1 MMNIIEVPLPSGK
14 ALFLTTTIAGAHT
27 NLAKPTHTDVYTDSF
42 PEGITIAM
50 DIEEFAELWEEAL
63 EVEEEITFEPDGVMI
78 KLLREGSEDHGS

>member
-1 MMNIIEVPLPSGK
+1 
-14 ALFLTTTIAGAHT
+14 
-27 NLAKPTHTDVYTDSF
+27 
-42 PEGITIAM
+42 M